1 MTAGRL
7 GMNMETPSSP
17 AKRKSSAIIE
27 ASDEEDL
34 PWYMD
39 PEEYRKSKEKLPSI
53 VPPSQSEATQ
63 AAALDLTDLPLSAK
77 TELQAQKARD
87 QKQQKSPT
95 TQNQS
100 QWPGIEDSAIQKA
113 SSPKRAVTQTPF
125 DQKTQSFFPEPAKPV
140 KLQTAAEQ
148 SESKIHS
155 QVMPIVSL
163 MNNSRPGT
171 EYSHHPEQILQVS
184 GQPYHRNSL
193 QIPSQANTSRFPEPR
208 LNIDSGNDMQS
219 REFIGQQTRQQPFT
233 RPNAN
238 VMTNDL
244 NGSRQGTG
252 NLGEEYLLHKLH
264 QETQQRQNP
273 QIQPQGYNGHEGHK
287 QINLSLANQ
296 ETALQR
302 TQSYADVWT
311 KLMQVHILRVFNLL
325 YHAICHF
332 QAHRCTRLCIM
343 TCIFSCWNKCDRPWT
358 SRRIAICMLLI
369 ANWPMT

>member
-1 MTAGRL
+1 MTAGSL

-39 PEEYRKSKEKLPSI
+39 PEEYRKSKEEVPSV
-53 VPPSQSEATQ
+53 VPPSTLEANQ
-63 AAALDLTDLPLSAK
+63 AEMEIHASKAL
-77 TELQAQKARD
+77 D

-95 TQNQS
+95 TQS
-100 QWPGIEDSAIQKA
+100 QTQRPGIEDSAIQKA
-113 SSPKRAVTQTPF
+113 SFPNRAVTTIPF
-125 DQKTQSFFPEPAKPV
+125 DQKTHFFFTEPAKPV

-148 SESKIHS
+148 SESEIQS
-155 QVMPIVSL
+155 QVTPIVSL
-163 MNNSRPGT
+163 MNNTTPVT
-171 EYSHHPEQILQVS
+171 EYSHHPEQIHQIF

-193 QIPSQANTSRFPEPR
+193 QVPSGATTSSYPEPQ
-208 LNIDSGNDMQS
+208 LNIGSGNDIASGNDMQS
-219 REFIGQQTRQQPFT
+219 QQVIGQQNRQQPFT

-244 NGSRQGTG
+244 IGSRQGTG

-273 QIQPQGYNGHEGHK
+273 QIQFQGYNGHQGHK
-287 QINLSLANQ
+287 QNNVSLANQ
-296 ETALQR
+296 ETAIQR

-311 KLMQVHILRVFNLL
+311 KLMQVHVSSVFDLL
-325 YHAICHF
+325 YHAICRF
-332 QAHRCTRLCIM
+332 LAHRCTRPCIM
-343 TCIFSCWNKCDRPWT
+343 TRT
-358 SRRIAICMLLI
+358 VHLYLMV
-369 ANWPMT
+369 